1 MRMVTTIE
9 ELSDMI
15 RHDDFGKWDE
25 EVKVSRIRQN
35 DFGEFLVD
43 GRRMNLTSH
52 AEAQLYGRL
61 GIPAHYARRCPAEL
75 LAPHVNHWLEERSD
89 QTWLLRM
96 RGDEVRAILSTS
108 YSILDNRHILN
119 ALLENIE
126 GQGFQITMSSVGDDI
141 GFHVRLVLP
150 DVKVDT
156 GALRS
161 GERDNIFGGIHVSN
175 SEIGKRSATV
185 ELMLWRL
192 VCTNGMVGLTSGDRF
207 RQAHRGAGLLESF
220 EEKVSRV
227 LRSARSDLE
236 YSLFEF
242 EQTMGEVTEYGEEIV
257 KAYSEKN
264 HLDKATTEEAVAQL
278 HYQSRTSSMHVFSK
292 YDIINAFTAA
302 ARTKAG
308 DERYKVEAVA
318 GKILGDSLSGM
329 ERIAMRYMEG
339 KNHERNSN

>member
-1 MRMVTTIE
+1 M
-9 ELSDMI
+9 
-15 RHDDFGKWDE
+15 
-25 EVKVSRIRQN
+25 
-35 DFGEFLVD
+35 
-43 GRRMNLTSH
+43 
-52 AEAQLYGRL
+52 
-61 GIPAHYARRCPAEL
+61 
-75 LAPHVNHWLEERSD
+75 
-89 QTWLLRM
+89 
-96 RGDEVRAILSTS
+96 
-108 YSILDNRHILN
+108 
-119 ALLENIE
+119 
-126 GQGFQITMSSVGDDI
+126 
-141 GFHVRLVLP
+141 
-150 DVKVDT
+150 
-156 GALRS
+156 
-161 GERDNIFGGIHVSN
+161 
-175 SEIGKRSATV
+175 
-185 ELMLWRL
+185 
-192 VCTNGMVGLTSGDRF
+192 
-207 RQAHRGAGLLESF
+207 ESF